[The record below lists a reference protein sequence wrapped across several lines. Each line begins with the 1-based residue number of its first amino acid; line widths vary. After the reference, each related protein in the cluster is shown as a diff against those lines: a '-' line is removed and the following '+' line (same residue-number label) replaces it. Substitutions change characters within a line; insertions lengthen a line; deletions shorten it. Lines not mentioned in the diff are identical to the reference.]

1 MAWFVAI
8 VLVLLVATIL
18 IVILNR
24 FYHKGSRDRTLIR
37 TGAGGQKIVMD
48 AGCLV
53 LPFLHQVE
61 VVDMRT
67 VYIDIS
73 LHGEKSLITG
83 DRLRVDI
90 NVSFHVRV
98 VPTLAGI
105 ATAAQTI
112 GARSLS
118 AERLGDFL
126 HGRFIDAL
134 QAVAATRTM
143 DDLHENR
150 HAFASEV
157 AEILRLGMEDIGLRL
172 ESISVTQFD
181 QTPFAALDE
190 NNAFNAV
197 GMRRLAEIIATNR
210 RERKEIEANAD
221 TAVRRTE
228 LENIKNRLALE
239 LEREEAESV
248 KNIKTEQLNAEI
260 SRRTA
265 EEREQAESASGRA
278 RLVREGDLRRAEIE
292 RDQDLRQKEVLALQ
306 AVEEARINSQIELAV
321 RRSEEAIALSKA
333 ELSRKSVI
341 AAEEEVKHE
350 KERLTIESDGVVA
363 ALKADQEAAL
373 ALAQARGAATAAM
386 VNAENEDKIASLQNE
401 RQRKV
406 TAIRA
411 EERTAMIAA
420 ENTISAPLIAMKL
433 EEHRMR
439 ILPEMA
445 ANMARPLKKIG
456 EIRINNVSGL
466 SGKSKRG
473 RNGSGLGSAVDDILD
488 LAFRMP
494 AIRKLGEAVGTQ
506 IIPEPNGESDHDDK
520 SKS

>member
-1 MAWFVAI
+1 MAA
-8 VLVLLVATIL
+8 
-18 IVILNR
+18 
-24 FYHKGSRDRTLIR
+24 
-37 TGAGGQKIVMD
+37 
-48 AGCLV
+48 
-53 LPFLHQVE
+53 
-61 VVDMRT
+61 
-67 VYIDIS
+67 
-73 LHGEKSLITG
+73 
-83 DRLRVDI
+83 
-90 NVSFHVRV
+90 
-98 VPTLAGI
+98 
-105 ATAAQTI
+105 
-112 GARSLS
+112 
-118 AERLGDFL
+118 
-126 HGRFIDAL
+126 
-134 QAVAATRTM
+134 
-143 DDLHENR
+143 
-150 HAFASEV
+150 
-157 AEILRLGMEDIGLRL
+157 
-172 ESISVTQFD
+172 
-181 QTPFAALDE
+181 
-190 NNAFNAV
+190 
-197 GMRRLAEIIATNR
+197 
-210 RERKEIEANAD
+210 
-221 TAVRRTE
+221 
-228 LENIKNRLALE
+228 
-239 LEREEAESV
+239 
-248 KNIKTEQLNAEI
+248 
-260 SRRTA
+260 
-265 EEREQAESASGRA
+265 
-278 RLVREGDLRRAEIE
+278 
-292 RDQDLRQKEVLALQ
+292 
-306 AVEEARINSQIELAV
+306 

-350 KERLTIESDGVVA
+350 KERLTVESDGVVA
-363 ALKADQEAAL
+363 ALKAEQEAEL

-420 ENTISAPLIAMKL
+420 ENTISTPLIAMKL

-473 RNGSGLGSAVDDILD
+473 RNGSGLGSAIDDVLD

>member
-1 MAWFVAI
+1 M
-8 VLVLLVATIL
+8 
-18 IVILNR
+18 NR
-24 FYHKGSRDRTLIR
+24 
-37 TGAGGQKIVMD
+37 
-48 AGCLV
+48 
-53 LPFLHQVE
+53 
-61 VVDMRT
+61 
-67 VYIDIS
+67 
-73 LHGEKSLITG
+73 
-83 DRLRVDI
+83 
-90 NVSFHVRV
+90 
-98 VPTLAGI
+98 
-105 ATAAQTI
+105 
-112 GARSLS
+112 RS
-118 AERLGDFL
+118 
-126 HGRFIDAL
+126 
-134 QAVAATRTM
+134 Q
-143 DDLHENR
+143 
-150 HAFASEV
+150 
-157 AEILRLGMEDIGLRL
+157 
-172 ESISVTQFD
+172 
-181 QTPFAALDE
+181 E

-197 GMRRLAEIIATNR
+197 GMRRLAEIITTNR

-306 AVEEARINSQIELAV
+306 AVEEARINSQIELAA

-350 KERLTIESDGVVA
+350 KERLTVESDGVVA
-363 ALKADQEAAL
+363 ALKAEQEA

-420 ENTISAPLIAMKL
+420 ENTISTPLIAMKL

-473 RNGSGLGSAVDDILD
+473 RNGSGLGSAIDDVLD